1 MLGVF
6 GRVSR
11 VRELGLE
18 PDVVYVGL
26 DRVNRFA
33 EGVVPLLWVPKTSEL
48 EEGVVDAY
56 GRRHLFAFGNSGCIA
71 NPRVVGRA
79 LKAVERVFELGFRR
93 VMLDAIRL
101 PSPVNG
107 LLFLTTCFCSHSLEL
122 CPELGYL
129 RNRVRAV
136 LHSASAGDVVEV
148 LEELAHARTAHVEYM
163 LSVLYDMAR
172 ELSVELVAAVFP
184 YPLSRYVGQEPAV
197 LKRYLSEVHVML
209 YHRCPG
215 AACLNAELRGL
226 TGTLNILRL
235 GYGEIQEVI
244 RSITGLELGVKEIAE
259 LDNGIALEH
268 VEKLMD
274 INRSI
279 YGDAFTPILWLDDE
293 VAPRLKR
300 YLKKHRRID
309 VFAPLDRYHQAGLSD
324 T

>member
-6 GRVSR
+6 GGVSR
-11 VRELGLE
+11 VRELGFE
-18 PDVVYVGL
+18 PGVVYVGL

-33 EGVVPLLWVPKTSEL
+33 EDVVPLLWVPKTSEL
-48 EEGVVDAY
+48 EEGVVDVY
-56 GRRHLFAFGNSGCIA
+56 GRRHLFAFNNSGCVA
-71 NPRVVGRA
+71 NPRI
-79 LKAVERVFELGFRR
+79 VERAAKAIEKVYEFGYRK
-93 VMLDAIRL
+93 VMLDAVRL
-101 PSPVNG
+101 PSPVDG

-129 RNRVRAV
+129 RNRVKAI
-136 LHSASAGDVVEV
+136 LHGADARDVVEV
-148 LEELAHARTAHVEYM
+148 LEELAYARAAHVKYT
-163 LSVLYDMAR
+163 LSVLHDKAK
-172 ELSVELVAAVFP
+172 ELGIELVAAVFP

-293 VAPRLKR
+293 VAPRLKK

-309 VFAPLDRYHQAGLSD
+309 VFAPK

>member
-11 VRELGLE
+11 VRELGLG
-18 PDVVYVGL
+18 PDIVYIGL
-26 DRVNRFA
+26 DKVSGFV
-33 EGVVPLLWVPKTSEL
+33 EGVVPLLWVPKASDL
-48 EEGVVDAY
+48 EEGVVDVY
-56 GRRHLFAFGNSGCIA
+56 GRRYLFAFSNSGCVA

-79 LKAVERVFELGFRR
+79 VKAVERVYELGFRK
-93 VMLDAIRL
+93 VMLDAVRL
-101 PSPVNG
+101 PSPVDG
-107 LLFLTTCFCSHSLEL
+107 LFFLTTCFCSHSLEL
-122 CPELGYL
+122 YPGLGHL
-129 RNRVRAV
+129 RNKIKSV
-136 LHSASAGDVVEV
+136 LYGASVDDLLEV
-148 LEELAHARTAHVEYM
+148 LEELAYARAVHVEYM

-172 ELSVELVAAVFP
+172 EFGMELVAAVFP

-215 AACLNAELRGL
+215 AACLNAEVRSLAE
-226 TGTLNILRL
+226 TLNILRL

-279 YGDAFTPILWLDDE
+279 YGDAFTPILWLDNE
-293 VAPRLKR
+293 VAPRLKN
-300 YLKKHRRID
+300 YLKKHHRID
-309 VFAPLDRYHQAGLSD
+309 VFAPK

>member
-26 DRVNRFA
+26 DRVSGFA
-33 EGVVPLLWVPKTSEL
+33 EGVVPLLWVPKTSDL
-48 EEGVVDAY
+48 GEGVVDAY
-56 GRRHLFAFGNSGCIA
+56 GRRHLFAFGDSGCIT

-79 LKAVERVFELGFRR
+79 AKAIEKVHEPGYKK
-93 VMLDAIRL
+93 VMLDAVRL
-101 PSPVNG
+101 PSPVDG

-122 CPELGYL
+122 YPELGYL

-136 LHSASAGDVVEV
+136 LHSVSAGDVVEV
-148 LEELAHARTAHVEYM
+148 LEELAHASAAHVEYM
-163 LSVLYDMAR
+163 LSVLYDSAR
-172 ELSVELVAAVFP
+172 ELDIELVAAVFP

-197 LKRYLSEVHVML
+197 LKRYLSGVHVML
-209 YHRCPG
+209 YHRCLG
-215 AACLNAELRGL
+215 ASCLNAELRGL

-244 RSITGLELGVKEIAE
+244 RSITSLELGVKEIME

-274 INRSI
+274 ISRSI
-279 YGDAFTPILWLDDE
+279 YGDAFTPILWLDNE
-293 VAPRLKR
+293 VAPMLKR
-300 YLKKHRRID
+300 YLKKHHRID
-309 VFAPLDRYHQAGLSD
+309 VFAPK